1 MLPLTSNNWTTEE
14 TDAIQQVVESGYYTM
29 GEKVD
34 AFEQAFAKYHS
45 VNHAVMVN
53 SGSSANLAAVAA
65 LIYSDEYNLKPG
77 DEVIVP
83 SVGWATSYYPLH
95 QYGLTMRFVDIDLQ
109 TLNYDLNSLESAIT
123 PKTRMILAINILGNP
138 NKLREIRA
146 LCDEKS
152 LILFEDNCESFGA
165 KYENRLAGTWGH
177 IGTFSTYFSHHLN
190 TIEGGIVLSESNEL
204 DAIIRSIRSHG
215 WDRNIDLSVAKREKS
230 TREESSFNNS
240 FDFYYP
246 AYNLRPMELSAAIGL
261 VQLKKVES
269 LIKARRN
276 NAKQF
281 KEIMETIPWLQPQ
294 QESGESSW
302 FSFAMIINNSTQIT
316 RAELVKTLEAG
327 GITTRPIVS
336 GNFLKQPVM
345 KYMNHTVYNTTPNA
359 DIVHNSGFYIGN
371 HVHDIS
377 SALRDFQEICTTC

>member
-34 AFEQAFAKYHS
+34 AFD
-45 VNHAVMVN
+45 HAVMVN

-215 WDRNIDLSVAKREKS
+215 WDRNIDLSVAKRE
-230 TREESSFNNS
+230 NS
-240 FDFYYP
+240 FVATEDITY
-246 AYNLRPMELSAAIGL
+246 AATED
-261 VQLKKVES
+261 V
-269 LIKARRN
+269 
-276 NAKQF
+276 
-281 KEIMETIPWLQPQ
+281 
-294 QESGESSW
+294 
-302 FSFAMIINNSTQIT
+302 
-316 RAELVKTLEAG
+316 
-327 GITTRPIVS
+327 
-336 GNFLKQPVM
+336 
-345 KYMNHTVYNTTPNA
+345 
-359 DIVHNSGFYIGN
+359 
-371 HVHDIS
+371 
-377 SALRDFQEICTTC
+377 

>member
-281 KEIMETIPWLQPQ
+281 KEIMETIPWLQRKRSKQPVLPK
-294 QESGESSW
+294 
-302 FSFAMIINNSTQIT
+302 STQI
-316 RAELVKTLEAG
+316 
-327 GITTRPIVS
+327 
-336 GNFLKQPVM
+336 
-345 KYMNHTVYNTTPNA
+345 
-359 DIVHNSGFYIGN
+359 
-371 HVHDIS
+371 
-377 SALRDFQEICTTC
+377 

>member
-1 MLPLTSNNWTTEE
+1 
-14 TDAIQQVVESGYYTM
+14 
-29 GEKVD
+29 
-34 AFEQAFAKYHS
+34 
-45 VNHAVMVN
+45 
-53 SGSSANLAAVAA
+53 
-65 LIYSDEYNLKPG
+65 
-77 DEVIVP
+77 
-83 SVGWATSYYPLH
+83 
-95 QYGLTMRFVDIDLQ
+95 MRFVDIDLQ